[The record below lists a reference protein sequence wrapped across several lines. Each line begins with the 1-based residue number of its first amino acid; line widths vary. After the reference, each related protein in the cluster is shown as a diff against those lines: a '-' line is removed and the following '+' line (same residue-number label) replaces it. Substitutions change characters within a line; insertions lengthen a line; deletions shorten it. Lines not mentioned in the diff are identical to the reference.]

1 MRDGGDAVG
10 RESEGLGISVV
21 LIGLALVVGARLGAF
36 GPVLGAVFGSLRG
49 AMVEL
54 KKRVV

>member
-21 LIGLALVVGARLGAF
+21 LIGLALV
-36 GPVLGAVFGSLRG
+36 GAVFGSLRG